1 MKTHLVDESAIA
13 TAEVSEEE
21 TLDPSAIG
29 LNWCM
34 VPRQRLKNAYH
45 QQPIHY

>member
-1 MKTHLVDESAIA
+1 MTHLVDESAIA

-29 LNWCM
+29 LN
-34 VPRQRLKNAYH
+34 
-45 QQPIHY
+45 